1 MTKSE
6 TWKDVAEYEG
16 FYQVSNKGN
25 VYSVGRVDSR
35 GHRRRGRILKPKYD
49 RGGYLTVNLC
59 KNGKMKTK
67 KVHRLV
73 AGAFLPNPNGL
84 PQVNHRDED
93 KDNNNVENL
102 EWCDARYNS
111 NHGTRNERMAQAQS
125 KKVRAVNAK
134 TGDVVEFNSTAE
146 AGRKGYHCG
155 VVSMACRGVYKN
167 NKGDLVGGDGRT
179 YKGFRWYYD
188 VEEENVSNR
197 VSVTTGI

>member
-1 MTKSE
+1 MTESE
-6 TWKDVAEYEG
+6 IWKDVVGYEG

-59 KNGKMKTK
+59 KNGKLKTK

-84 PQVNHRDED
+84 PQVNHRDEI

-102 EWCDARYNS
+102 EWCDSKHNINY
-111 NHGTRNERMAQAQS
+111 GTRNERIS
-125 KKVRAVNAK
+125 KKVRVVNAK

-146 AGRKGYHCG
+146 AGRKGYDQSS
-155 VVSMACRGVYKN
+155 VSAACRGVYTDSNGK
-167 NKGDLVGGDGRT
+167 LIGDGHLYR
-179 YKGFRWYYD
+179 GFRWYYEE
-188 VEEENVSNR
+188 VEENKSK
-197 VSVTTGI
+197 

>member
-1 MTKSE
+1 MTESE
-6 TWKDVAEYEG
+6 IWKDVVGYEG

-25 VYSVGRVDSR
+25 VYSVERVDSR
-35 GHRRRGRILKPKYD
+35 GHRRRGRMLKPKYN

-59 KNGKMKTK
+59 KNGKPKTK
-67 KVHRLV
+67 TVHRLV
-73 AGAFLPNPNGL
+73 AETFLPNLSGL
-84 PQVNHRDED
+84 SQVNHRDEI

-155 VVSMACRGVYKN
+155 VVSMACRGTYKN
-167 NKGDLVGGDGRT
+167 RTGKLVGGDGRT
-179 YKGFRWYYD
+179 YRGYRWEY
-188 VEEENVSNR
+188 EMAEENVSK
-197 VSVTTGI
+197 